1 MTLAVIVQAR
11 MTSTRLPGKVLKDIG
26 GASALKRCLDRC
38 RRIPGMDSLIVAVPD
53 TEEDE
58 PVAREALLCG
68 ASVVRG
74 HPSDV
79 LNRYAKAARA
89 GEASVVMRVTSDC
102 PLIDPA
108 ICGRVIEL
116 FERSGA
122 DYACNNMPARFP
134 HGLDCEVFKAEA
146 LLRADLE
153 AKDPYDREHVT
164 PWIRKNKHYV
174 HACLLGPGRGLET
187 LRWTLDQADDLE
199 FFRALFRTFGPR
211 APVASAAEL
220 AAFVL
225 RRQDLL
231 QINARWVDH
240 KRLES
245 ADRAEIETAPQPL
258 QSAA

>member
-1 MTLAVIVQAR
+1 MNEYDFQAYFKTRVRLKYLSQFIMINTLTQKKIFIETYGCQMNEYDSELIRAILTKENFAFVQ
-11 MTSTRLPGKVLKDIG
+11 S
-26 GASALKRCLDRC
+26 
-38 RRIPGMDSLIVAVPD
+38 
-53 TEEDE
+53 E
-58 PVAREALLCG
+58 
-68 ASVVRG
+68 
-74 HPSDV
+74 
-79 LNRYAKAARA
+79 
-89 GEASVVMRVTSDC
+89 GEADVVMRVTSDC

-134 HGLDCEVFKAEA
+134 HGLDCEVFKTDA

-164 PWIRKNKHYV
+164 PWIRKNKNLV
-174 HACLLGPGRGLET
+174 HACLLGPGRGLEG
-187 LRWTLDQADDLE
+187 LRWTLDHADDLE
-199 FFRALFRTFGPR
+199 FFRAFYRAFGPR
-211 APVASAAEL
+211 APIASAAEI

-225 RRQDLL
+225 RRQDLH

-245 ADRAEIETAPQPL
+245 SDRAEIETAPQSL
-258 QSAA
+258 QIAA